1 MSRILGG
8 LLRQRKDSTAKL
20 DRHADKLHRRVEL
33 FENDL
38 GDTSRTQHPLVAGV
52 ESLSRR
58 FRTSRRQENQLGIT
72 SARRSRSTRP
82 SRPLTRAWQTLG
94 LHSGFSAGRLS
105 RKRFL
110 RPRTPRRERSSW
122 IRRSARLTE
131 CWGRQASMQTGAGD
145 EQHRVSAVRSSSVP
159 TRPRCATTM
168 PITCWS
174 PTMSK
179 ALCARFQI
187 GAQLEPGLTAGDPG
201 GRRLIRRRRGTQ
213 LPAVQRAAGGVS
225 PPPVS
230 DSLLGETSQELFLV
244 QTNTPSS

>member
-179 ALCARFQI
+179 ALCARSRSAPNSTRSHRWRPWRAPSHPEAARHSATR
-187 GAQLEPGLTAGDPG
+187 GAA
-201 GRRLIRRRRGTQ
+201 RRRWRQ
-213 LPAVQRAAGGVS
+213 PAACLGLAARR
-225 PPPVS
+225 
-230 DSLLGETSQELFLV
+230 DSQERFLV